1 MTVSRSLRECVR
13 EVSAYLLMV
22 VGFAALGPLQ
32 FGFHLAELNAPHD
45 VITCATK
52 MAAPSSMTDA
62 FKALVTGKSSIS
74 HIAHVYYLPD
84 CIQMHEAEFALVSA
98 MYTLGGFVGAL
109 SFGPLSSAKG
119 RVFAMRLTSLLFLIG
134 SLIEALSN
142 AIPVLAFG
150 RVLAGIGAGAATV
163 IVPIYIS
170 EVAPPSE
177 RGLFGAM
184 TQISTN
190 VGILLSQTLGFFL
203 SYTST
208 WRWILGAGVVV
219 AGAHVLGLVVV
230 PESPAW
236 LAANDNVFQA
246 RKNLQRLR
254 GKKYDIT
261 EEVAKWGGEP
271 ISPEVESLLNSSP
284 AAATATS
291 PTNSRTRRASTSS
304 HGSSNSGSR
313 APRTMGFFQVARDP
327 LTRPAVI
334 ACVGVMCAQQLCGIN
349 SIVVYSVSL
358 LDNLLP
364 MSSALLTILVSAV
377 NLFTTIAC
385 SPLPDKLGRKTCLLM
400 SIVGQGSSALILA
413 LSIIFHLKWLSAF
426 SVLAFVAFFAVG
438 LGPVPFILAS
448 ELVGQEAV
456 GATQSW
462 CLASN
467 YIATFLVVQ
476 FFPIINDELNFRFG
490 SAGWVYFIFAG
501 LAALSAI
508 FVMAKVPETKG
519 KRDADEVWGRQRRLD

>member
-1 MTVSRSLRECVR
+1 
-13 EVSAYLLMV
+13 
-22 VGFAALGPLQ
+22 
-32 FGFHLAELNAPHD
+32 
-45 VITCATK
+45 
-52 MAAPSSMTDA
+52 MTDA

-84 CIQMHEAEFALVSA
+84 CIQMTEAEFALVSA
-98 MYTLGGFVGAL
+98 MYTLGGLLGAL

-119 RVFAMRLTSLLFLIG
+119 RVFAMRLTSFFFLVG
-134 SLIEALSN
+134 SFIEAVSN
-142 AIPVLAFG
+142 AIPVIAFG

-184 TQISTN
+184 TQISCN

-208 WRWILGAGVVV
+208 WRWILGSGVIV
-219 AGAHVLGLVVV
+219 AGAHVGGLMTV
-230 PESPAW
+230 PESPSW

-254 GKKYDIT
+254 GKGYDIS
-261 EEVAKWGGEP
+261 EEAARWGGDA
-271 ISPEVESLLNSSP
+271 ISPEVESLLNSAP
-284 AAATATS
+284 AAPVTPATT
-291 PTNSRTRRASTSS
+291 TRGRRASTSS
-304 HGSSNSGSR
+304 GVSSNGSSRS
-313 APRTMGFFQVARDP
+313 PRTVGFFQVIKDP
-327 LTRPAVI
+327 LYRPAVI
-334 ACVGVMCAQQLCGIN
+334 ACIGIMCAQQLCGIN

-385 SPLPDKLGRKTCLLM
+385 SPLPDKLGRKTCLLL
-400 SIVGQGSSALILA
+400 SIIGQGSSALILA
-413 LSIIFHLKWLSAF
+413 LSIIFHVKWLSAF
-426 SVLAFVAFFAVG
+426 AVLAFVAFFAVG

-490 SAGWVYFIFAG
+490 SAGWVYFVFAG
-501 LAALSAI
+501 FAALSAV
-508 FVMAKVPETKG
+508 FVIAKVPETKG
-519 KRDADEVWGRQRRLD
+519 KKDADDVWGRERRLD

>member
-1 MTVSRSLRECVR
+1 MTATRSLRQCVS
-13 EVSAYLLMV
+13 EVSTYLLMV

-45 VITCATK
+45 VITCAAK
-52 MAAPSSMTDA
+52 LAAPSSMTDA
-62 FKALVTGKSSIS
+62 FKALVTGKTSIS
-74 HIAHVYYLPD
+74 HHAHVYYLPD

-98 MYTLGGFVGAL
+98 MYTLGGFIGAL

-119 RVFAMRLTSLLFLIG
+119 RVFAMRLTSLLFLVG
-134 SLIEALSN
+134 SFIEAVSN

-190 VGILLSQTLGFFL
+190 IGILLSQTLGFFL
-203 SYTST
+203 SYSST
-208 WRWILGAGVVV
+208 WRWILGTGVIV
-219 AGAHVLGLVVV
+219 AGGHVLGLLVV

-236 LAANDNVFQA
+236 LAANDNVLLA

-254 GKKYDIT
+254 GKRYDIS

-271 ISPEVESLLNSSP
+271 ISAEVESLLNSSP
-284 AAATATS
+284 AAASAIAPTS
-291 PTNSRTRRASTSS
+291 PRTRRASTSS
-304 HGSSNSGSR
+304 RGSNGSAR
-313 APRTMGFFQVARDP
+313 SSRHMGFFQVARDP

-385 SPLPDKLGRKTCLLM
+385 SPLPDKLGRKACLLL
-400 SIVGQGSSALILA
+400 SITGQGSSALILA
-413 LSIIFHLKWLSAF
+413 VSIIFHIKWLSAF
-426 SVLAFVAFFAVG
+426 AVLAFVAFFAVG

-476 FFPIINDELNFRFG
+476 FFPIINDALNFRFG

-501 LAALSAI
+501 LAALSGI
-508 FVMAKVPETKG
+508 FVMTQVPETKG
-519 KRDADEVWGRQRRLD
+519 KRDADEVWGRERRLD